1 MDEEYVPPSTKDI
14 ADWSK
19 SCIGILE
26 LTETMGKTIDD
37 TLNTMKSDRDRV
49 RRRRDFILNKY
60 QDTEVT
66 LDKTLA
72 ALPTDLTEYKKLLTK
87 KDSMKAAE
95 EQQRKLLGLT
105 RDADDDTLVE
115 ESTRRLR
122 AYLSGET
129 DEAPKSQLLELN
141 MEDIDKVTNNNNN
154 NNENNVGNNN
164 NSGEEG
170 EQAEK
175 KKTRKKPSGPKLYLK
190 EQVRSIKFNNNEIN
204 TWVGFDEALKN
215 AIDSETVKSTDLQFL
230 DCSFNM
236 LQTIGSCLEKYDK
249 IRVLYLHGNKIGN
262 LQDIKRLK
270 NLKEIQ
276 KLTLHG
282 NPIEE
287 KKNYRKYV
295 TCMLPTLKQL
305 DFTPITLQDRNQAK
319 VWMERRLRNKQR
331 KEEGGY

>member
-1 MDEEYVPPSTKDI
+1 MSGHTYKVGNNLCANVTGSPLDYGWKE
-14 ADWSK
+14 
-19 SCIGILE
+19 
-26 LTETMGKTIDD
+26 
-37 TLNTMKSDRDRV
+37 MKS
-49 RRRRDFILNKY
+49 FS
-60 QDTEVT
+60 EVLEEEPWT
-66 LDKTLA
+66 KAKEAA
-72 ALPTDLTEYKKLLTK
+72 ALEEMRKKMEAKHVQKEAENEDEGNEKEGISNEEK
-87 KDSMKAAE
+87 KAKDNSK
-95 EQQRKLLGLT
+95 
-105 RDADDDTLVE
+105 
-115 ESTRRLR
+115 
-122 AYLSGET
+122 
-129 DEAPKSQLLELN
+129 
-141 MEDIDKVTNNNNN
+141 NNN

>member
-1 MDEEYVPPSTKDI
+1 MKSFSEVLEEEPWTKAKEAAALEEMRKKMEAKHVQKEAENEDEGNEKEGKSNEEKKAKDN
-14 ADWSK
+14 SK
-19 SCIGILE
+19 S
-26 LTETMGKTIDD
+26 
-37 TLNTMKSDRDRV
+37 
-49 RRRRDFILNKY
+49 
-60 QDTEVT
+60 
-66 LDKTLA
+66 
-72 ALPTDLTEYKKLLTK
+72 
-87 KDSMKAAE
+87 
-95 EQQRKLLGLT
+95 
-105 RDADDDTLVE
+105 
-115 ESTRRLR
+115 
-122 AYLSGET
+122 
-129 DEAPKSQLLELN
+129 
-141 MEDIDKVTNNNNN
+141 NN

>member
-1 MDEEYVPPSTKDI
+1 MSGHTYKVGNNLCANVTGSPLDYGWKEMKAFSEVLEEEPWTK
-14 ADWSK
+14 AK
-19 SCIGILE
+19 E
-26 LTETMGKTIDD
+26 A
-37 TLNTMKSDRDRV
+37 
-49 RRRRDFILNKY
+49 
-60 QDTEVT
+60 
-66 LDKTLA
+66 A
-72 ALPTDLTEYKKLLTK
+72 ALEEMRKKMEAKHVQKEAENEDEGNEKEGKSNEEK
-87 KDSMKAAE
+87 KAKDNSK
-95 EQQRKLLGLT
+95 
-105 RDADDDTLVE
+105 
-115 ESTRRLR
+115 
-122 AYLSGET
+122 
-129 DEAPKSQLLELN
+129 
-141 MEDIDKVTNNNNN
+141 NNN

>member
-1 MDEEYVPPSTKDI
+1 MSGHTYKVGNNLCANVTGSPLDYGWKE
-14 ADWSK
+14 
-19 SCIGILE
+19 
-26 LTETMGKTIDD
+26 
-37 TLNTMKSDRDRV
+37 MKS
-49 RRRRDFILNKY
+49 FS
-60 QDTEVT
+60 EVLEEEPWT
-66 LDKTLA
+66 KAKEAA
-72 ALPTDLTEYKKLLTK
+72 ALEEMRKKMEAKHVQKEAENEDEGNEKEGKSNEEK
-87 KDSMKAAE
+87 KAKDNSK
-95 EQQRKLLGLT
+95 
-105 RDADDDTLVE
+105 
-115 ESTRRLR
+115 
-122 AYLSGET
+122 
-129 DEAPKSQLLELN
+129 
-141 MEDIDKVTNNNNN
+141 NNN

-164 NSGEEG
+164 NSVEEG

>member
-1 MDEEYVPPSTKDI
+1 MSGHTYKVGNNLCANVTGSPLDYGWKE
-14 ADWSK
+14 
-19 SCIGILE
+19 
-26 LTETMGKTIDD
+26 
-37 TLNTMKSDRDRV
+37 MKS
-49 RRRRDFILNKY
+49 FS
-60 QDTEVT
+60 EVLEEEPWT
-66 LDKTLA
+66 KAKKAA
-72 ALPTDLTEYKKLLTK
+72 ALEEMRKKMEAKHVQKEAENEDEGNEKEGISNEEK
-87 KDSMKAAE
+87 KAKDNSK
-95 EQQRKLLGLT
+95 
-105 RDADDDTLVE
+105 
-115 ESTRRLR
+115 
-122 AYLSGET
+122 
-129 DEAPKSQLLELN
+129 
-141 MEDIDKVTNNNNN
+141 NNN

>member
-1 MDEEYVPPSTKDI
+1 MSGHTYKVGNNLCANVTGSPLDYGWKE
-14 ADWSK
+14 
-19 SCIGILE
+19 
-26 LTETMGKTIDD
+26 
-37 TLNTMKSDRDRV
+37 MKS
-49 RRRRDFILNKY
+49 FS
-60 QDTEVT
+60 EVLEEEPWT
-66 LDKTLA
+66 KAKEAA
-72 ALPTDLTEYKKLLTK
+72 ALEEMRKKMEAKHVQKEAENEDEGNEKEGKSNEEK
-87 KDSMKAAE
+87 KAKD
-95 EQQRKLLGLT
+95 
-105 RDADDDTLVE
+105 
-115 ESTRRLR
+115 
-122 AYLSGET
+122 
-129 DEAPKSQLLELN
+129 
-141 MEDIDKVTNNNNN
+141 NNKNNN

>member
-1 MDEEYVPPSTKDI
+1 MSGHTYKVGNNLCANVTGSPLDYGWKE
-14 ADWSK
+14 
-19 SCIGILE
+19 
-26 LTETMGKTIDD
+26 
-37 TLNTMKSDRDRV
+37 MKS
-49 RRRRDFILNKY
+49 FS
-60 QDTEVT
+60 EVLEEEPWT
-66 LDKTLA
+66 KAKEAA
-72 ALPTDLTEYKKLLTK
+72 ALEEMRKKMEAKHVQKEAENEDEGNEKEGKSNEEK
-87 KDSMKAAE
+87 KAKDNSK
-95 EQQRKLLGLT
+95 
-105 RDADDDTLVE
+105 
-115 ESTRRLR
+115 
-122 AYLSGET
+122 
-129 DEAPKSQLLELN
+129 
-141 MEDIDKVTNNNNN
+141 NNN

-319 VWMERRLRNKQR
+319 VVMERRLRNKQR

>member
-1 MDEEYVPPSTKDI
+1 MSGHTYKVGNNLCANVTGSPLDYGWKE
-14 ADWSK
+14 
-19 SCIGILE
+19 
-26 LTETMGKTIDD
+26 
-37 TLNTMKSDRDRV
+37 MKS
-49 RRRRDFILNKY
+49 FS
-60 QDTEVT
+60 EVLEEEPWT
-66 LDKTLA
+66 KAKEAA
-72 ALPTDLTEYKKLLTK
+72 ALEEMRKKMEAKHVQKEAENEDEKNEKEGISNEEK
-87 KDSMKAAE
+87 KAKDNSK
-95 EQQRKLLGLT
+95 
-105 RDADDDTLVE
+105 
-115 ESTRRLR
+115 
-122 AYLSGET
+122 
-129 DEAPKSQLLELN
+129 
-141 MEDIDKVTNNNNN
+141 NNN

>member
-1 MDEEYVPPSTKDI
+1 MSGHTYKVGNNLCANVTGSPLDYGWKE
-14 ADWSK
+14 
-19 SCIGILE
+19 
-26 LTETMGKTIDD
+26 
-37 TLNTMKSDRDRV
+37 MKS
-49 RRRRDFILNKY
+49 FS
-60 QDTEVT
+60 EVLEEEPWT
-66 LDKTLA
+66 KAKEAA
-72 ALPTDLTEYKKLLTK
+72 ALEEMRKKMEAKHVQKEAENEGEGNEKEGKSNEEK
-87 KDSMKAAE
+87 KAKDNSK
-95 EQQRKLLGLT
+95 
-105 RDADDDTLVE
+105 
-115 ESTRRLR
+115 
-122 AYLSGET
+122 
-129 DEAPKSQLLELN
+129 
-141 MEDIDKVTNNNNN
+141 NNN

>member
-1 MDEEYVPPSTKDI
+1 MSGHTYKVGNNLCANVTGSPLDYGWKEMKSFSEVLEEEPWTKAKEAAALEEMRKKMEAKHVQKEAENEDEGNEKEGKSNEEKKAKDN
-14 ADWSK
+14 SK
-19 SCIGILE
+19 S
-26 LTETMGKTIDD
+26 
-37 TLNTMKSDRDRV
+37 
-49 RRRRDFILNKY
+49 
-60 QDTEVT
+60 
-66 LDKTLA
+66 
-72 ALPTDLTEYKKLLTK
+72 
-87 KDSMKAAE
+87 
-95 EQQRKLLGLT
+95 
-105 RDADDDTLVE
+105 
-115 ESTRRLR
+115 
-122 AYLSGET
+122 
-129 DEAPKSQLLELN
+129 
-141 MEDIDKVTNNNNN
+141 NN

-249 IRVLYLHGNKIGN
+249 LRVLYLHGNKIGN

>member
-1 MDEEYVPPSTKDI
+1 
-14 ADWSK
+14 
-19 SCIGILE
+19 
-26 LTETMGKTIDD
+26 
-37 TLNTMKSDRDRV
+37 MKS
-49 RRRRDFILNKY
+49 FS
-60 QDTEVT
+60 EVLEEEPWT
-66 LDKTLA
+66 KAKEAA
-72 ALPTDLTEYKKLLTK
+72 ALEEMRKKMEAKHVQKEAENEDEGNEKEGKSNEEK
-87 KDSMKAAE
+87 KAKDNSK
-95 EQQRKLLGLT
+95 
-105 RDADDDTLVE
+105 
-115 ESTRRLR
+115 
-122 AYLSGET
+122 
-129 DEAPKSQLLELN
+129 
-141 MEDIDKVTNNNNN
+141 NNN

-287 KKNYRKYV
+287 KKNYRKTNVGTLSGFCLLALLTHYSGIRDSL
-295 TCMLPTLKQL
+295 LPYAILTPCGSSLKSCWWRQG
-305 DFTPITLQDRNQAK
+305 
-319 VWMERRLRNKQR
+319 WRRSQGAPRRPASIRKGILRGPR
-331 KEEGGY
+331 S

>member
-1 MDEEYVPPSTKDI
+1 MSGHTYKVGNNLCANVTGSPLDYGWKE
-14 ADWSK
+14 
-19 SCIGILE
+19 
-26 LTETMGKTIDD
+26 
-37 TLNTMKSDRDRV
+37 MKS
-49 RRRRDFILNKY
+49 FS
-60 QDTEVT
+60 EVLEEEPWT
-66 LDKTLA
+66 KAKEAA
-72 ALPTDLTEYKKLLTK
+72 ALEEMRKKMEAKHVQKEAENEDEGNEKEGKSNEEK
-87 KDSMKAAE
+87 KAKDNSK
-95 EQQRKLLGLT
+95 
-105 RDADDDTLVE
+105 
-115 ESTRRLR
+115 
-122 AYLSGET
+122 
-129 DEAPKSQLLELN
+129 
-141 MEDIDKVTNNNNN
+141 NNN

>member
-1 MDEEYVPPSTKDI
+1 MSGHTYKVGNNLCANVTGSPLDYGWKEMKSFSEVLEEEPWTKAKEAAALEEMRKKMEAKHVQKEAENEDEKNEKEGISNEEKKAKDN
-14 ADWSK
+14 SK
-19 SCIGILE
+19 S
-26 LTETMGKTIDD
+26 
-37 TLNTMKSDRDRV
+37 
-49 RRRRDFILNKY
+49 
-60 QDTEVT
+60 
-66 LDKTLA
+66 
-72 ALPTDLTEYKKLLTK
+72 
-87 KDSMKAAE
+87 
-95 EQQRKLLGLT
+95 
-105 RDADDDTLVE
+105 
-115 ESTRRLR
+115 
-122 AYLSGET
+122 
-129 DEAPKSQLLELN
+129 
-141 MEDIDKVTNNNNN
+141 NN